1 MNTEFNVRHLDLPQ
15 QVTNPQVPMEATQDP
30 KDVNAIL
37 QNREEDTT
45 TAGLIAVYSDLL
57 MLHALA
63 VDHFQKPA
71 DESIPPEEKKPEEDE
86 KDNTI

>member
-1 MNTEFNVRHLDLPQ
+1 MNTEFTVRHIEAPQ
-15 QVTNPQVPMEATQDP
+15 QLTNPQVPSEATHDP
-30 KDVNAIL
+30 RDVDVL
-37 QNREEDTT
+37 LEKPEQDTT

-71 DESIPPEEKKPEEDE
+71 DEEPPTEQKKKEED
-86 KDNTI
+86 

>member
-1 MNTEFNVRHLDLPQ
+1 MNTVRHIEAPEQL
-15 QVTNPQVPMEATQDP
+15 TNPQVPMEAVPDP

-37 QNREEDTT
+37 QERDEDAT
-45 TAGLIAVYSDLL
+45 TAGLVAVYSDLL

-71 DESIPPEEKKPEEDE
+71 DEATQPESKKSEED
-86 KDNTI
+86 KKS

>member
-1 MNTEFNVRHLDLPQ
+1 MNTEFNIRHIEAPQ
-15 QVTNPQVPMEATQDP
+15 QLTNPQVPAEGGDP

-37 QNREEDTT
+37 QNREEDAT
-45 TAGLIAVYSDLL
+45 TAGLVAIYSDLL

-71 DESIPPEEKKPEEDE
+71 DEEPETEPRKKAED
-86 KDNTI
+86 DQAT

>member
-1 MNTEFNVRHLDLPQ
+1 MNPEFTVRHIEAPQ
-15 QVTNPQVPMEATQDP
+15 QLTNPQVPMEAAQDP

-45 TAGLIAVYSDLL
+45 TAGLVAVYSDLL

-63 VDHFQKPA
+63 VDHFQKPV
-71 DESIPPEEKKPEEDE
+71 DEEIQPEEKKKDED
-86 KDNTI
+86 KTP

>member
-1 MNTEFNVRHLDLPQ
+1 MNTVRYIEAPQ
-15 QVTNPQVPMEATQDP
+15 QLTNPQVPAEGTDI

-37 QNREEDTT
+37 HSREEDTT
-45 TAGLIAVYSDLL
+45 TAGLVAVYSDLL

-71 DESIPPEEKKPEEDE
+71 DEGTLPKEKKKEKED
-86 KDNTI
+86 KS

>member
-1 MNTEFNVRHLDLPQ
+1 MNTVRYIEAPQ
-15 QVTNPQVPMEATQDP
+15 QLTNPQVPTEAVQDP

-37 QNREEDTT
+37 QSREDDAT
-45 TAGLIAVYSDLL
+45 TAGLVAVYSDLL

-71 DESIPPEEKKPEEDE
+71 DEGIQPEEKRKEEE
-86 KDNTI
+86 ENS